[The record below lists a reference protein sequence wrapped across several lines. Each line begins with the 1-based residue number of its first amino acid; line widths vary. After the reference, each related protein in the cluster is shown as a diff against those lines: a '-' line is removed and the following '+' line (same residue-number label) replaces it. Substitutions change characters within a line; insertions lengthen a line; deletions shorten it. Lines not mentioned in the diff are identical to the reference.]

1 MNIRLAMFGAFRAY
15 AESGEIALDLPEG
28 AKVADLRAALAA
40 AFAPWPEAAALVN
53 CSVFADAE
61 DILAEADGLD
71 GRTGLA
77 VLPPVSGG

>member
-1 MNIRLAMFGAFRAY
+1 MNIRLAVFGAFRAY
-15 AESGEIALDLPEG
+15 AETGELALTLPEG
-28 AKVADLRAALAA
+28 ATVADLRQAFRHALADK
-40 AFAPWPEAAALVN
+40 PSAAALVG

-61 DILAEADGLD
+61 DVLGEDDRLE